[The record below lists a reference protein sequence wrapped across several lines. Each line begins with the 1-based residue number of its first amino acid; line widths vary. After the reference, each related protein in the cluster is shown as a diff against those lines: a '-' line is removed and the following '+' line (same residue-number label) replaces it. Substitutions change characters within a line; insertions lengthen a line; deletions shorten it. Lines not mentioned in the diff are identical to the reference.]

1 LNTSSPNIKMVMKS
15 VEKDVKKISVIIGA
29 GILMLN
35 PVLDKYLIPGENSSI
50 LLYKFLVL

>member
-1 LNTSSPNIKMVMKS
+1 MVMKS

-35 PVLDKYLIPGENSSI
+35 PVLDKYLIPGENSPI